1 MIIKQLNLDHF
12 GKFHDTEIHL
22 EPGINVVYGANESGK
37 STIHSFIQC
46 MLFGAERLRGRGSG
60 RDIYS
65 RFQPWDGG
73 GSYEGRMNFDYQ
85 GKSWRIVRN
94 FHKDDTFFT
103 LIDEQEGREVLQE
116 QGDISSLIRGM
127 TLSNYRNSISTGQLS
142 VQPDSQFVTGMQS
155 YMANMALGAEASV
168 DVGKAMDYLKDERKK
183 ASARISEDEFVRCQ
197 EQAEALRKELEER
210 ESLIVQQK
218 QMEKE
223 RAEFQEK
230 IQTLE
235 LQADDAM
242 KVDRKERMRAI
253 QLIQENNDVAA
264 MYKAKKA
271 ELRELEAS
279 AGNHGYQKR
288 IQEIMDDYEG
298 RQERLEDKRSRCSEL
313 EEQNEGSSIRNLAL
327 ILPVAAAAAFVWIAG
342 GIFGLKGIAH
352 VVTALVLAFLAAA
365 LAVMLFR
372 SSGSRR
378 RRIIQ
383 LQDEAEKIESEQQA
397 ILEKYGIKDI
407 EQLRASGRDQQ
418 SRQEAVLRLRKEM
431 EVLRERYNKLQEP
444 LQPYLD
450 KYGDSITRESSVG
463 QAEKKQIEQLRRQ
476 MSDVTRQYEQLEW
489 RLEQLSSRQAE
500 LSVLEEKMQQMK
512 MERKSSYEDM
522 MAIDISQNAIKEITA
537 QIHGSFGSQLADY
550 VSQLFSYIT
559 DGAHQRL
566 TIDEKFQVQVD
577 DRRRLLQPQQL
588 SAGTVD
594 QIYFSIRMAVSQM
607 FFDEPMPLIL
617 DDSFVLYD
625 DMRLQ
630 RVLTWL
636 AGQDAFSQI
645 IIFTCHHREADVLQ
659 AADCP
664 YHLIEI

>member
-1 MIIKQLNLDHF
+1 MILKQLNLDHF

-60 RDIYS
+60 RDIYT

-73 GSYEGRMNFDYQ
+73 GSYEGRMQFDYQ

-94 FHKDDTFFT
+94 FHKDDTSFT
-103 LIDEQEGREVLQE
+103 LIDEQEGREVFQE
-116 QGDISSLIRGM
+116 QGDISSLISGM

-183 ASARISEDEFVRCQ
+183 ASARISEDEFIRCQ

-210 ESLIVQQK
+210 ELLMTQQK
-218 QMEKE
+218 QLEKE
-223 RAEFQEK
+223 RAGFQEK
-230 IQTLE
+230 IQALE
-235 LQADDAM
+235 AQADDAM
-242 KVDRKERMRAI
+242 KTDRKERMRAI

-264 MYKAKKA
+264 MYRAKKA

-279 AGNHGYQKR
+279 TGSQGYQKR
-288 IQEIMDDYEG
+288 IQEIADAYEA

-327 ILPVAAAAAFVWIAG
+327 VLPVAAAAAIVWIAG
-342 GIFGLKGIAH
+342 GMFGLEGMAH
-352 VVTALVLAFLAAA
+352 AAAALVLLLLAAA
-365 LAVMLFR
+365 LAVILFR
-372 SSGSRR
+372 TSGKRK

-383 LQDEAEKIESEQQA
+383 LREEAEEIESEQQA
-397 ILEKYGIKDI
+397 ILNKYGIEDI
-407 EQLRASGRDQQ
+407 EQLRASGRNQQ
-418 SRQEAVLRLRKEM
+418 SRQEAVLRLRQEM
-431 EVLRERYNKLQEP
+431 EALRERYNRLQEP

-463 QAEKKQIEQLRRQ
+463 QEEKKQIEQLRRQ
-476 MSDVTRQYEQLEW
+476 MSDVIRQYEQLEW

-500 LSVLEEKMQQMK
+500 LSALEEKIQQMK
-512 MERKSSYEDM
+512 AERKSSYEDM

-537 QIHGSFGSQLADY
+537 QIHGSFGGQLADY

-559 DGAHQRL
+559 DGAHKRL

-588 SAGTVD
+588 SAGTAD

-617 DDSFVLYD
+617 DDSFALYD
-625 DMRLQ
+625 DARLQ
-630 RVLTWL
+630 RALTWL
-636 AGQDAFSQI
+636 ADQEAFSQI
-645 IIFTCHHREADVLQ
+645 IIFTCHHREAELLQ
-659 AADCP
+659 TANCP
-664 YHLIEI
+664 YHLVEI